1 MRFATNQG
9 FNTGDHFYSYLKDSF
24 DVLYEEGK
32 THPKMMSVGL
42 HCRIIG
48 KPGRIQALKKF
59 LDYIKKHKHVW
70 ICKRVDIA
78 KHWIKN
84 YSKKIIFTNG
94 LIDLA
99 QPRLGSK
106 VIFRTDD
113 FFASAKRIIDPS
125 PPVFKEGVFDIN
137 GKWMD
142 GWESR
147 RKRTVG
153 HDYLIIKLGKP
164 GSISKVNV
172 DTSHFNGNQ
181 PSMISIDA
189 CNSKSNNIKNFKWKS
204 LVGKKKTKANSPH
217 IFKTSSKSVFT
228 HIKLNIFPDGGV
240 ARLRLFGNISTENN
254 NFGNKTINLASLL
267 DGASVIACNN
277 EHFGKAENILAP
289 GKAKNMGDGWETR
302 RRRDKGFD
310 WLILNSIDGEMI
322 NKIEISTHHFKG
334 NFPSHCSLQ
343 AAYIPTNKSSSSIV
357 NSSKKWK
364 ILMNKTTLKAN
375 KTHTFK
381 NTLMKKNKVN
391 YIKINIFPDGGISRF
406 RIFGKAR

>member
-1 MRFATNQG
+1 
-9 FNTGDHFYSYLKDSF
+9 
-24 DVLYEEGK
+24 
-32 THPKMMSVGL
+32 MSE
-42 HCRIIG
+42 
-48 KPGRIQALKKF
+48 
-59 LDYIKKHKHVW
+59 
-70 ICKRVDIA
+70 
-78 KHWIKN
+78 
-84 YSKKIIFTNG
+84 KIIFTNG

-113 FFASAKRIIDPS
+113 FFASADRIIDPS
-125 PPVFKEGVFDIN
+125 APVFKEGLFDKN

-147 RKRTVG
+147 RKRTPG

-181 PSMISIDA
+181 PSMISIEA

-204 LVGKKKTKANSPH
+204 LLVKKKTKANSHH

-240 ARLRLFGNISTENN
+240 ARLRLYGNISKEKND
-254 NFGNKTINLASLL
+254 FKNKTINLASLL

-310 WLILNSIDGEMI
+310 WLILNSIDGEKI
-322 NKIEISTHHFKG
+322 DKIEISTHHFKG

-343 AAYIPTNKSSSSIV
+343 AAYITTKKSSSSIV
-357 NSSKKWK
+357 SGSNKWK
-364 ILMNKTTLKAN
+364 ILMNKTMLKAN
-375 KTHTFK
+375 KTHTFR
-381 NTLMKKNKVN
+381 NVLMKNDKINF
-391 YIKINIFPDGGISRF
+391 IKINIFPDGGISRF
-406 RIFGKAR
+406 RIFGKAK

>member
-1 MRFATNQG
+1 
-9 FNTGDHFYSYLKDSF
+9 
-24 DVLYEEGK
+24 
-32 THPKMMSVGL
+32 MSE
-42 HCRIIG
+42 
-48 KPGRIQALKKF
+48 
-59 LDYIKKHKHVW
+59 
-70 ICKRVDIA
+70 
-78 KHWIKN
+78 
-84 YSKKIIFTNG
+84 KIIFTNG
-94 LIDLA
+94 LINLA

-113 FFASAKRIIDPS
+113 FFASADRIIDPS
-125 PPVFKEGVFDIN
+125 APVFKEGLFDKN

-147 RKRTVG
+147 RKRTPG

-172 DTSHFNGNQ
+172 DTTHFNGNQ
-181 PSMISIDA
+181 PSMISIEA

-204 LVGKKKTKANSPH
+204 LLGKKKTKANSPH

-240 ARLRLFGNISTENN
+240 ARLKLYGNISKEKND
-254 NFGNKTINLASLL
+254 FRNKTINLASLL

-310 WLILNSIDGEMI
+310 WLILNSIDCEKI
-322 NKIEISTHHFKG
+322 DKIEISTHHFKG

-343 AAYIPTNKSSSSIV
+343 AAYIPTKKSSSSIV
-357 NSSKKWK
+357 KSSNRWK
-364 ILMNKTTLKAN
+364 TLMNKTSLKAN
-375 KTHTFK
+375 KTHTFR
-381 NTLMKKNKVN
+381 NILMKKDKINF
-391 YIKINIFPDGGISRF
+391 IKINIYPDGGISRF
-406 RIFGKAR
+406 RIFGKAK

>member
-1 MRFATNQG
+1 
-9 FNTGDHFYSYLKDSF
+9 
-24 DVLYEEGK
+24 
-32 THPKMMSVGL
+32 MSE
-42 HCRIIG
+42 
-48 KPGRIQALKKF
+48 
-59 LDYIKKHKHVW
+59 
-70 ICKRVDIA
+70 
-78 KHWIKN
+78 
-84 YSKKIIFTNG
+84 KIIFTNG

-99 QPRLGSK
+99 QPRLGTK

-113 FFASAKRIIDPS
+113 FFASANRIIDPS
-125 PPVFKEGVFDIN
+125 APVFKEGLFDKN

-147 RKRTVG
+147 RKRTPG
-153 HDYLIIKLGKP
+153 HDYLIFKLGKP

-181 PSMISIDA
+181 PSMISIEA

-204 LVGKKKTKANSPH
+204 LLVKKKTKANSHH

-240 ARLRLFGNISTENN
+240 ARLRLYGNISKEKND
-254 NFGNKTINLASLL
+254 FKNKTINLASLL

-310 WLILNSIDGEMI
+310 WLILNSIDGEKI
-322 NKIEISTHHFKG
+322 DKIEISTHHFKG

-343 AAYIPTNKSSSSIV
+343 AAYITTKKSSSSIV
-357 NSSKKWK
+357 SGSNKWK
-364 ILMNKTTLKAN
+364 ILMNKTMLKAN
-375 KTHTFK
+375 KTHTFR
-381 NTLMKKNKVN
+381 NVLMKNDKINF
-391 YIKINIFPDGGISRF
+391 IKINIFPDGGISRF
-406 RIFGKAR
+406 RIFGKAK

>member
-1 MRFATNQG
+1 M
-9 FNTGDHFYSYLKDSF
+9 
-24 DVLYEEGK
+24 
-32 THPKMMSVGL
+32 
-42 HCRIIG
+42 
-48 KPGRIQALKKF
+48 
-59 LDYIKKHKHVW
+59 
-70 ICKRVDIA
+70 
-78 KHWIKN
+78 
-84 YSKKIIFTNG
+84 SKKIIFTNG

-106 VIFRTDD
+106 VIFKTDD
-113 FFASAKRIIDPS
+113 FFGSANRIIDS
-125 PPVFKEGVFDIN
+125 SSPVFKEGLFDKN

-147 RKRTVG
+147 RKRTPG

-181 PSMISIDA
+181 PLMISIDA
-189 CNSKSNNIKNFKWKS
+189 CNSKSNNIKSFKWKN
-204 LVGKKKTKANSPH
+204 LVSKKKTKANSHH

-240 ARLRLFGNISTENN
+240 ARLRLYGSISKENN
-254 NFGNKTINLASLL
+254 YFGKKTINLASLL

-322 NKIEISTHHFKG
+322 DKIEISTHHFKG

-343 AAYIPTNKSSSSIV
+343 AAYIPIKKSSSSIV
-357 NSSKKWK
+357 SSSNNWK
-364 ILMNKTTLKAN
+364 TLMNKTTLKAN

-381 NTLMKKNKVN
+381 NTLMKKNKIN
-391 YIKINIFPDGGISRF
+391 FIKINIFPDGGISRF
-406 RIFGKAR
+406 RIFGKAK